1 MSDRLSDLELKLKN
15 LVIAVKDVSRWFNLG
30 LHLDVPESKLKVIAS
45 QYDIEDG
52 KREMLSTWLKFDPQ
66 ATWEKL
72 ACALTAIGE
81 NVVAAN
87 VRSQYVRAVCKISKT
102 LTEDEQTCMFIY
114 WYLKRYTNVL
124 DVVIIVRGAVLV
136 SN

>member
-1 MSDRLSDLELKLKN
+1 MSDRLTEDDLKH
-15 LVIAVKDVSRWFNLG
+15 LVNAVKGVICWRDLG
-30 LHLDVPESKLKVIAS
+30 LNLDVPPWKLEIIARENG
-45 QYDIEDG
+45 IEDG
-52 KREMLSTWLKFDPQ
+52 KREMLSTWLKFDLK
-66 ATWEKL
+66 ASWEKL

-124 DVVIIVRGAVLV
+124 DVVITVRGAVLV